1 MEEDKIE
8 SIQNWPIHACK
19 RDVQSFLGL
28 VNFYRRFIRNCS
40 RISRPLTR
48 ITGNVPFTW
57 TACEQNSFDKLR
69 IAVTRAPVLRA
80 FNPEFST
87 CVTTDASGYA
97 IGAVLEQTDSD
108 SRRPVEFFSRTM
120 SPAEQ
125 NYHPQEQELLAIVE
139 ALRHWRAYL
148 HGRPFI
154 VNTDHESLKYLQT
167 QDHLSSRQ
175 VRWMENLI
183 EFDFQIK

>member
-1 MEEDKIE
+1 
-8 SIQNWPIHACK
+8 
-19 RDVQSFLGL
+19 
-28 VNFYRRFIRNCS
+28 
-40 RISRPLTR
+40 
-48 ITGNVPFTW
+48 
-57 TACEQNSFDKLR
+57 
-69 IAVTRAPVLRA
+69 
-80 FNPEFST
+80 
-87 CVTTDASGYA
+87 
-97 IGAVLEQTDSD
+97 
-108 SRRPVEFFSRTM
+108 M

-183 EFDFQIK
+183 EFDFQIKYIKGKTNFAADALSRQIKNPPEPEQQNKELIESLVQKPYFCQQYDR